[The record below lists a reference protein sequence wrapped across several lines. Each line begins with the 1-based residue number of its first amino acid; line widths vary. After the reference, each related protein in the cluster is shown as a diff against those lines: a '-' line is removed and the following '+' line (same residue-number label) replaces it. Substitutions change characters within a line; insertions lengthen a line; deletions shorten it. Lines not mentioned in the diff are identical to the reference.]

1 MDRQELLSRVAEGRH
16 RLEVDEALRLFEEA
30 GLDELGAAA
39 HRMRVRLNGDQDV
52 TYLVDRNVNY
62 TNVCITDCKFC
73 EFYRPPGHGEAYV
86 LSRAELFQ
94 KIRETI
100 AVGGTRILLQG
111 GHHPELDLAWYVGT
125 LRAIKAEFPGIELNA
140 FSPSEVE
147 HVAQVE
153 GRSVREVLAVL
164 KGAGMD
170 GLPGGGGEILDDEIR
185 DRVSPKKQKTEA
197 WLDVMRAAHELG
209 MVTSASQVI
218 GFGEEPRH
226 RFQALARVRD
236 LQDEADARGA
246 IGFLSFVMWPLQYE
260 SRYGEVFGRKGQR
273 LGADRAEYL
282 RHAALCRLFLD
293 NVRHI
298 GASWPTM
305 GPEIAMEALA
315 YGADDFGSTMLEENV
330 VSSAGS
336 TYTCMTEDSMRDF
349 IRRAGYRPVKRDSS
363 YLPIS

>member
-140 FSPSEVE
+140 F
-147 HVAQVE
+147 
-153 GRSVREVLAVL
+153 
-164 KGAGMD
+164 
-170 GLPGGGGEILDDEIR
+170 
-185 DRVSPKKQKTEA
+185 
-197 WLDVMRAAHELG
+197 
-209 MVTSASQVI
+209 
-218 GFGEEPRH
+218 
-226 RFQALARVRD
+226 
-236 LQDEADARGA
+236 
-246 IGFLSFVMWPLQYE
+246 
-260 SRYGEVFGRKGQR
+260 
-273 LGADRAEYL
+273 
-282 RHAALCRLFLD
+282 
-293 NVRHI
+293 
-298 GASWPTM
+298 
-305 GPEIAMEALA
+305 
-315 YGADDFGSTMLEENV
+315 
-330 VSSAGS
+330 
-336 TYTCMTEDSMRDF
+336 
-349 IRRAGYRPVKRDSS
+349 
-363 YLPIS
+363 